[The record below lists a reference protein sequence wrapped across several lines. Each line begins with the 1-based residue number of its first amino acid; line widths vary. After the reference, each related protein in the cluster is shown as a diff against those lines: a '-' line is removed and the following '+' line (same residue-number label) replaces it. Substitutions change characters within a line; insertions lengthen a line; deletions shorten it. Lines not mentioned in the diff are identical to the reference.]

1 MIVSRTRFETT
12 QHDSL
17 IHMMLFGLDYLVVQ
31 RTTTTT
37 TFYCCM
43 DLLIAS
49 FGSGNEFFFWQL
61 NLGVFHIRSIMCLF
75 AKLCSTSTDTMFE
88 SGVTALGR
96 FVILK

>member
-49 FGSGNEFFFWQL
+49 FGSGNEFFFG
-61 NLGVFHIRSIMCLF
+61 NLIWVFFIFGASCAYLPSYAPPQQTLCL
-75 AKLCSTSTDTMFE
+75 KVVEL
-88 SGVTALGR
+88 R
-96 FVILK
+96 